1 MSFNLNQIRDALKT
15 LCTIGGSTEIAV
27 GKIDNAKL
35 LLEEAIQ
42 ELNGVPVAG
51 KGALDCLL
59 GCILALEVITGEN
72 EVVDNGR

>member
-1 MSFNLNQIRDALKT
+1 MSFNLNQIKNALKT

-42 ELNGVPVAG
+42 ELNGIPVAG

-59 GCILALEVITGEN
+59 GCILAIEQITGDIEVEN
-72 EVVDNGR
+72 G